1 MAYNILIL
9 ADRGALSEPCTDTDG
24 SNSSQVIISELCVH
38 HNEISRSTE
47 ENMSV
52 DDSLTISEPV
62 QCSDKGVP
70 TDTLCIAPN
79 VGVCSSQV
87 SLHACV
93 YL

>member
-9 ADRGALSEPCTDTDG
+9 ADREALSEPCTDTDG
-24 SNSSQVIISELCVH
+24 SNSSPIIISELRV
-38 HNEISRSTE
+38 NSSVVSRSME

-52 DDSLTISEPV
+52 DDSLTMSEPV
-62 QCSDKGVP
+62 QCSDKGFP
-70 TDTLCIAPN
+70 TDTLCITPN

-93 YL
+93 YF